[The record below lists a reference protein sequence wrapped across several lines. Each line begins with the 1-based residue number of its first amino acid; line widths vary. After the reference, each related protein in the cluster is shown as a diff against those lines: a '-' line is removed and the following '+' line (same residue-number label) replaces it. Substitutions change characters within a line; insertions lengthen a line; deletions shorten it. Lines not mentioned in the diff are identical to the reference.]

1 MATCITPMNLDDLD
15 LPAEFDGLEG
25 PLQADLAAIVSM
37 VAERAHERL
46 LLTRRESRQLRAQL
60 WNGLAESLNATLK
73 PLTVEN
79 R

>member
-1 MATCITPMNLDDLD
+1 MATRLTAMNLDDLD

-37 VAERAHERL
+37 VTERAHERL
-46 LLTRRESRQLRAQL
+46 LLTGRESRQLRVQL
-60 WNGLAESLNATLK
+60 WNGLAESLNATLR
-73 PLTVEN
+73 PLSVEN